1 MQKITIK
8 NKDYLLLI
16 LCCSF
21 ISFNSFPINLIYIL
35 GLLLILFGVMTL
47 CIKLKLNKLTIIYCL
62 FSSLFLI
69 SQVTGLYFS
78 SVTYTININ
87 YLSPLLFYFSWLLSI
102 FIPNVIL
109 KTSYLERKIIYVK
122 SINISIIFLSIELLS
137 RTLLYESSRGF
148 IYALK
153 SSYFYFDSNFAG
165 LVITSLIAF
174 AIYLNKVLEVKVKK
188 QIFLLFVLLLLTF
201 SRAAIVAGIII
212 IIIYHSIV
220 RFRLKSYFTLLA
232 TFFTFSYLLYQYLY
246 LDINFRDLDGSFN
259 SKFYIFSIA
268 EDLYS
273 SLPVDLKFFGIGM
286 GNAESFLGIFAHN
299 IYVTFFLE
307 FGIIGSVV
315 FLSFTAYSLYI
326 SKSYTIILWLPI
338 FICGIS
344 LFSAYSPFIFI
355 INAIIISEEREKQKG
370 HNPSYE

>member
-1 MQKITIK
+1 MKKITIR
-8 NKDYLLLI
+8 NEDYLLLVI
-16 LCCSF
+16 FCSF
-21 ISFNSFPINLIYIL
+21 ISFNSLPINLIYIL
-35 GLLLILFGVMTL
+35 GFVLLLIGTLNLFL
-47 CIKLKLNKLTIIYCL
+47 KPKIKNLTYVYFL
-62 FSSLFLI
+62 FSTLFLI
-69 SQVTGLYFS
+69 SQYIGIFLS
-78 SVTYTININ
+78 KLTYDNDINV
-87 YLSPLLFYFSWLLSI
+87 LSPLLFYFSWLISI
-102 FIPNVIL
+102 FIPN
-109 KTSYLERKIIYVK
+109 IIHTIPYKKRNSIYIK

>member
-1 MQKITIK
+1 M
-8 NKDYLLLI
+8 
-16 LCCSF
+16 
-21 ISFNSFPINLIYIL
+21 
-35 GLLLILFGVMTL
+35 
-47 CIKLKLNKLTIIYCL
+47 
-62 FSSLFLI
+62 
-69 SQVTGLYFS
+69 
-78 SVTYTININ
+78 
-87 YLSPLLFYFSWLLSI
+87 
-102 FIPNVIL
+102 
-109 KTSYLERKIIYVK
+109 
-122 SINISIIFLSIELLS
+122 
-137 RTLLYESSRGF
+137 
-148 IYALK
+148 K
-153 SSYFYFDSNFAG
+153 SSYFYYDSNFAG

-246 LDINFRDLDGSFN
+246 IDINFRDIDGSFN

-286 GNAESFLGIFAHN
+286 GNAELFLDIFAHN

-315 FLSFTAYSLYI
+315 FLSFIAYSLYI
-326 SKSYTIILWLPI
+326 SKSYTIILWLPV